1 MNKLVILRSLP
12 SRTTIIIRIMV
23 SVVFISEGLQKIIF
37 PEIRGAG
44 RFRSIGLPEPEFLG
58 YAIGIT
64 EVICGLLI
72 LSGFLTRLAAIPL
85 MIIMLTA
92 FAATKAD
99 IYVNEGFWGFM
110 HQSRTDWAML
120 LGSIF
125 LFIKGGGKWSVDN
138 RLTRIKQ

>member
-1 MNKLVILRSLP
+1 
-12 SRTTIIIRIMV
+12 MV

>member
-1 MNKLVILRSLP
+1 
-12 SRTTIIIRIMV
+12 MV

-44 RFRSIGLPEPEFLG
+44 RFRSIGLPAPEFLG

-85 MIIMLTA
+85 IIIMLAA

-110 HQSRTDWAML
+110 HQSRTDWAMFW
-120 LGSIF
+120 GCVF
-125 LFIKGGGKWSVDN
+125 LFIKGGGRWSVDS
-138 RLTRIKQ
+138 RLTRIQQ

>member
-1 MNKLVILRSLP
+1 MNTPILRCVP

-23 SVVFISEGLQKIIF
+23 GVVFLSEGLQKLII
-37 PEIRGAG
+37 PEVRGAE
-44 RFRSIGLPEPEFLG
+44 RFRAIGLPAPEFLG
-58 YAIGIT
+58 HLVGCT
-64 EVICGLLI
+64 EIVCGLLI

-110 HQSRTDWAML
+110 HQSRTDWAMFW
-120 LGSIF
+120 GCIF
-125 LFIKGGGKWSVDN
+125 LFIKGGGRWSLDN
-138 RLTRIKQ
+138 KIAGV